1 MAVLKSIWHT
11 KPYSPSSLCAETYPH
26 LSSNLSSLKVCYNFN
41 WRLDSGLLCSNAVTF
56 TDMTHKW
63 IRFKLTDVNQ
73 QWLMPVNHFKLVIS
87 LNKQLS
93 HHYWGIWLLELT
105 NLDTH
110 FPLLGESQH
119 SELWKVYVHTLLYRF
134 DTPLYWSRIV
144 KLIFGCLF
152 SQNVCRTGCLH
163 NHLILLYHVVV
174 A

>member
-1 MAVLKSIWHT
+1 MAVLKSTWHT
-11 KPYSPSSLCAETYPH
+11 KPYSSSSLCAETNPH

-41 WRLDSGLLCSNAVTF
+41 RRLDSGLLCANAVTF

-93 HHYWGIWLLELT
+93 HHYWGILLLELT
-105 NLDTH
+105 SLDTN
-110 FPLLGESQH
+110 FPLLGESAQRVTEGVR
-119 SELWKVYVHTLLYRF
+119 SYPAIQMWYTVALVQNREAYIWL
-134 DTPLYWSRIV
+134 
-144 KLIFGCLF
+144 CLF

-163 NHLILLYHVVV
+163 NHLILIYRVVV

>member
-1 MAVLKSIWHT
+1 MAVLKSTWHT
-11 KPYSPSSLCAETYPH
+11 KPYSSSSLCAETNPH

-41 WRLDSGLLCSNAVTF
+41 RRLDSGLLCANAVTF

-93 HHYWGIWLLELT
+93 HHYWGILLLELT
-105 NLDTH
+105 NLDTN

-119 SELWKVYVHTLLYRF
+119 SESRKVYVHTLLYRC
-134 DTPLYWSRIV
+134 DTPLHWSRIV
-144 KLIFGCLF
+144 KLLFGYVY
-152 SQNVCRTGCLH
+152 SARTCAELDAY
-163 NHLILLYHVVV
+163 ITI
-174 A
+174 